1 MLRKMIAAGADVFRL
16 NMSHARHDWCHKT
29 VVNIRAASKEVG
41 RTVGILFDLQGPSIR
56 TGDVEEKIIL
66 NIDDQVE
73 FRKEG
78 AEARLEKSTTVNYDG
93 LMSDV
98 KEGDDLTV
106 DNGELLM
113 KIERLEDDRV
123 ICTVITAGEMGSRR
137 HINLPGV
144 RLSLP
149 ALTEKDHADIKV
161 AAECQADFVAGSFV
175 RDAGHVRELRS
186 TLLSH
191 NCTAQIVSK
200 LEDQEGMRHLDDIIR
215 ESDVI
220 MVARGD
226 LGIEVHVEELPII
239 QRRIV
244 KRCHQLGRRVIV
256 ATHMLESMI
265 HNPTPTRAEVTD
277 VSNAVFEETDA
288 IMLSGET
295 TVGKYPVR
303 CVELMDR
310 VARRIERSGGLGYGG
325 EATLS
330 SEKQKTIKAA
340 VGLADSISNSLIV
353 VFTRSGTTA
362 HQAALLRPKTP
373 IFAFTPDAAICSK
386 LTLSR
391 GVRSFEV
398 PFQETPRETIA
409 AAVKLLRHERD
420 VQPGT
425 PLVIV
430 SDILQEGH
438 AVDSIIL
445 EHA

>member
-1 MLRKMIAAGADVFRL
+1 MLRKLISAGADVFRL
-16 NMSHARHDWCHKT
+16 NMSHAKHDWCHE
-29 VVNIRAASKEVG
+29 VVERIREASKEIG

-56 TGDVEEKIIL
+56 TGDVEGKIIL
-66 NIDDQVE
+66 EKGDQVE

-78 AEARLEKSTTVNYDG
+78 AEARLEKSTTVNYGG
-93 LMSDV
+93 LMNDV
-98 KEGDDLTV
+98 HEGDDLTV

-113 KIERLEDDRV
+113 KIELIEEDRI
-123 ICTVITAGEMGSRR
+123 ICQVLTAGSMGSRR

-161 AAECQADFVAGSFV
+161 AAACRADFVAGSFV

-186 TLLSH
+186 TLLKE

-200 LEDQEGMRHLDDIIR
+200 LEDQEAMKHLDDIIR
-215 ESDVI
+215 ESDVV

-226 LGIEVHVEELPII
+226 LGIEVNVEELPII
-239 QRRIV
+239 QRKIV

-265 HNPTPTRAEVTD
+265 QNPTPTRAEVTD
-277 VSNAVFEETDA
+277 VANAVYEEADA

-310 VARRIERSGGLGYGG
+310 VSRRIERSGALGYGN
-325 EATLS
+325 EATLR

-340 VGLADSISNSLIV
+340 VGLADSIPNSLLV
-353 VFTRSGTTA
+353 VFTRSGATA
-362 HQAALLRPKTP
+362 HQAALLRPKAP
-373 IFAFTPDAAICSK
+373 IFAFTPDASICSK

-398 PFQETPRETIA
+398 LFEETPRETIA
-409 AAVKLLRHERD
+409 TAVKHLRHERD

-425 PLVIV
+425 TLIVV

-438 AVDSIIL
+438 AVDSIIV